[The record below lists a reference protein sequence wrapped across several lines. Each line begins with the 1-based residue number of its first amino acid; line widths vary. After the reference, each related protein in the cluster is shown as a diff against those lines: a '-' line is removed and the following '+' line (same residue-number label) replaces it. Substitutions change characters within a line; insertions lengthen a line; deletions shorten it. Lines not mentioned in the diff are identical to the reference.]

1 METIKNDMLNLYYK
15 NIDIQAKKYKVNVI
29 LPQIAEEPVNIADV
43 IDNTTDITETEQ
55 HSITQSITDDFVYKK
70 PWNKLNSVHKVIK
83 IKEFINTMTIDDI
96 EMKKHLRSQLID
108 MIKKK
113 KLTKKNDVEYDQ
125 VNGRILSIPAL
136 QYKNNN
142 YNIVV

>member
-1 METIKNDMLNLYYK
+1 MDSIKNDMLNLYYK
-15 NIDIQAKKYKVNVI
+15 NIDTQAKKNKVNVT

-43 IDNTTDITETEQ
+43 VDNTTEITETEQ
-55 HSITQSITDDFVYKK
+55 QSITDDFVYKK

>member
-1 METIKNDMLNLYYK
+1 MDSIKNDMLNLYYK
-15 NIDIQAKKYKVNVI
+15 NIDIQAKKNKINVT
-29 LPQIAEEPVNIADV
+29 LPLIIEEPVNIADV
-43 IDNTTDITETEQ
+43 VENTTEITETEQ
-55 HSITQSITDDFVYKK
+55 TSITDDFVYKK
-70 PWNKLNSVHKVIK
+70 PWNKLNSVHKAIK
-83 IKEFINTMTIDDI
+83 IKEFINAMSIDDI
-96 EMKKHLRSQLID
+96 EMKKHLRNQLID

>member
-15 NIDIQAKKYKVNVI
+15 NIDIQAKKNKINVNI
-29 LPQIAEEPVNIADV
+29 PKIAEEPVNIADIV
-43 IDNTTDITETEQ
+43 ENTTEITETEQ
-55 HSITQSITDDFVYKK
+55 TSITDDFVYKK
-70 PWNKLNSVHKVIK
+70 PWNKLNSVHKAIK

-96 EMKKHLRSQLID
+96 EMKKHLRNQLID

>member
-1 METIKNDMLNLYYK
+1 MDLIKNDMLNLYYK
-15 NIDIQAKKYKVNVI
+15 NIDIQAKKNKINVT
-29 LPQIAEEPVNIADV
+29 LPQIVEEPVNIADLV
-43 IDNTTDITETEQ
+43 DNTTEITETEQ
-55 HSITQSITDDFVYKK
+55 TSITDDFVYKK
-70 PWNKLNSVHKVIK
+70 PWNKLNSVHKAIK
-83 IKEFINTMTIDDI
+83 IKEFINAMSIDDI
-96 EMKKHLRSQLID
+96 EMKKHLRNQLID

>member
-1 METIKNDMLNLYYK
+1 MESITNEMVALYYK
-15 NIDIQAKKYKVNVI
+15 NIDAQAKKNKINI
-29 LPQIAEEPVNIADV
+29 TLPIIEEAPVNIADNV
-43 IDNTTDITETEQ
+43 ETITENITETEQ
-55 HSITQSITDDFVYKK
+55 VSVTDDFVYKK

-83 IKEFINTMTIDDI
+83 IKEFINTMSIDDI
-96 EMKKHLRSQLID
+96 EMKKHLRNQLID

-113 KLTKKNDVEYDQ
+113 KLTKKNDVEYDH

-142 YNIVV
+142 YSIVV

>member
-1 METIKNDMLNLYYK
+1 MDSIKNDLLNLYYK
-15 NIDIQAKKYKVNVI
+15 NIDIQAKKNKINVN
-29 LPQIAEEPVNIADV
+29 LPKIAEEPVNIADV
-43 IDNTTDITETEQ
+43 VENTTEITETEQ
-55 HSITQSITDDFVYKK
+55 TSITDDFVYKK

-83 IKEFINTMTIDDI
+83 IKEFINAMSIDDI
-96 EMKKHLRSQLID
+96 EMKKHLRTQLID

>member
-1 METIKNDMLNLYYK
+1 METIKNDMLNIYYK
-15 NIDIQAKKYKVNVI
+15 NIDTQAKKNKVNVT

-43 IDNTTDITETEQ
+43 VDNTTEITETEQ
-55 HSITQSITDDFVYKK
+55 HSITDDFVYKK

>member
-1 METIKNDMLNLYYK
+1 METIKTDLLNLYYK
-15 NIDIQAKKYKVNVI
+15 NIDIQAKKNKINVN
-29 LPQIAEEPVNIADV
+29 LPKIAEEPVNIADV
-43 IDNTTDITETEQ
+43 VENTTDITETEQ
-55 HSITQSITDDFVYKK
+55 TSITDDFVYKK

-83 IKEFINTMTIDDI
+83 IKEFINAMSIDDI
-96 EMKKHLRSQLID
+96 EMKKHLRNQLID

>member
-1 METIKNDMLNLYYK
+1 MEPIKTDLLNLYYK
-15 NIDIQAKKYKVNVI
+15 NIDIQAKKNKINVN
-29 LPQIAEEPVNIADV
+29 LPKIAEEPVNIADV
-43 IDNTTDITETEQ
+43 VENTTEITETEQ
-55 HSITQSITDDFVYKK
+55 TSITDDFVYKK

-83 IKEFINTMTIDDI
+83 IKEFINAMSIDDI
-96 EMKKHLRSQLID
+96 EMKKHLRTQLID

>member
-1 METIKNDMLNLYYK
+1 MDSIKNDMLNLYYK
-15 NIDIQAKKYKVNVI
+15 NIDTQAKKNKINVN
-29 LPQIAEEPVNIADV
+29 LPKIAEEPVNIADLV
-43 IDNTTDITETEQ
+43 DNTTEITETEQ
-55 HSITQSITDDFVYKK
+55 HSITDDFVYKK
-70 PWNKLNSVHKVIK
+70 PWNKLNSVHKSIK
-83 IKEFINTMTIDDI
+83 IKEFINAMSIDDI
-96 EMKKHLRSQLID
+96 EMKKHLRNQLID

>member
-1 METIKNDMLNLYYK
+1 MDSIKNDMLNLYYK
-15 NIDIQAKKYKVNVI
+15 NIDIQAKKNKINVN
-29 LPQIAEEPVNIADV
+29 LPKIAEEPVNIADIV
-43 IDNTTDITETEQ
+43 DNTTEITETEQ
-55 HSITQSITDDFVYKK
+55 TSITDDFVYKK

-83 IKEFINTMTIDDI
+83 IKEFINAMSIDDI
-96 EMKKHLRSQLID
+96 EMKKHLRTQLID

>member
-1 METIKNDMLNLYYK
+1 METIKTDLLNLYYK
-15 NIDIQAKKYKVNVI
+15 NIDIQAKKNKINVN
-29 LPQIAEEPVNIADV
+29 LPKIAEEPVNIADV
-43 IDNTTDITETEQ
+43 VENTTEITETEQ
-55 HSITQSITDDFVYKK
+55 TSITDDFVYKK

-83 IKEFINTMTIDDI
+83 IKEFINAMSIDDI
-96 EMKKHLRSQLID
+96 EMKKHLRNQLID

>member
-1 METIKNDMLNLYYK
+1 MEPIKTDLLNLYYK
-15 NIDIQAKKYKVNVI
+15 NIDIQAKKNKINVN
-29 LPQIAEEPVNIADV
+29 LPKIAEEPVNIADV
-43 IDNTTDITETEQ
+43 VENTTDITETEQ
-55 HSITQSITDDFVYKK
+55 TSITDDFVYKK

-83 IKEFINTMTIDDI
+83 IKEFINAMSIDDI
-96 EMKKHLRSQLID
+96 EMKKHLRNQLID

>member
-1 METIKNDMLNLYYK
+1 MDTIMNDMMTLYYK
-15 NIDIQAKKYKVNVI
+15 NIDAQAKKNKINITLPVI
-29 LPQIAEEPVNIADV
+29 EEIPVNIADNV
-43 IDNTTDITETEQ
+43 ETATENITETDNA
-55 HSITQSITDDFVYKK
+55 SVTDDFVYKK

-83 IKEFINTMTIDDI
+83 IKEFINTMSIDDI
-96 EMKKHLRSQLID
+96 EMKKHLRNQLID

-113 KLTKKNDVEYDQ
+113 KLTKKNDVEYDH

-142 YNIVV
+142 YSIVV